1 VDECTGT
8 GISGQI
14 PHIWHGW
21 QLDAC
26 ATRDPTAEESAQRF
40 AVVRLADIAGMG
52 QRDYADFIKGSS
64 MLQIPP
70 HTHAK
75 LLLDQGFLTNA
86 YPQITISSGKK
97 CSDPVELCGSIDR

>member
-1 VDECTGT
+1 MLVPRE
-8 GISGQI
+8 I
-14 PHIWHGW
+14 P
-21 QLDAC
+21 L
-26 ATRDPTAEESAQRF
+26 AEESAQRF

-86 YPQITISSGKK
+86 YPQITISSGKNAVIRL
-97 CSDPVELCGSIDR
+97 SYAEA